1 MKHNIIKT
9 NNYLLVVDDSQI
21 KIGDIVL
28 EKYLDGTIGL
38 EQIDTL
44 NDIHNVLHKKI
55 IAHLPLNG
63 ASTLNGV
70 DLLPPI
76 EDDVERLAEEYSKNH
91 SIYETAQDDVYHG
104 FFQGYNKA
112 KAKYKYTEEDMR
124 EAFKAGQLDKGNNW
138 YGGDFI
144 EFIKSLQQPK
154 MPIGFEFET
163 KDEYL
168 KNGILIKT
176 EWVGKYIFD

>member
-1 MKHNIIKT
+1 MRHNIIKT
-9 NNYLLVVDDSQI
+9 DNYLLVVDDSKITEGDWHI
-21 KIGDIVL
+21 KINKNKVGN
-28 EKYLDGTIGL
+28 YPLDSVNPNKGRY
-38 EQIDTL
+38 
-44 NDIHNVLHKKI
+44 KKI

-63 ASTLNGV
+63 ASILNGV

-144 EFIKSLQQPK
+144 EFIKSLQQLK

>member
-1 MKHNIIKT
+1 
-9 NNYLLVVDDSQI
+9 
-21 KIGDIVL
+21 
-28 EKYLDGTIGL
+28 
-38 EQIDTL
+38 
-44 NDIHNVLHKKI
+44 
-55 IAHLPLNG
+55 
-63 ASTLNGV
+63 
-70 DLLPPI
+70 
-76 EDDVERLAEEYSKNH
+76 
-91 SIYETAQDDVYHG
+91 
-104 FFQGYNKA
+104 
-112 KAKYKYTEEDMR
+112 MR

-144 EFIKSLQQPK
+144 EFIKSLQQLK